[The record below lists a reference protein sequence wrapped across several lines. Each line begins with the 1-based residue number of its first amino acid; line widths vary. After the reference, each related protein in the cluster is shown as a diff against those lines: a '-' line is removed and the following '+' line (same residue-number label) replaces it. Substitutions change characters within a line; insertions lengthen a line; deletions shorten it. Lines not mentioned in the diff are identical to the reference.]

1 MIQNGMENPLKFWVF
16 AAWLCVI
23 NSLLEEVVF
32 RWYVDT
38 RLKSIGISTAVLLP
52 ISASIFTAHH
62 IIVLSAYFSWPLV
75 VLGSVGV
82 FCGGLIWSLLRL
94 TFTTVLPGWI
104 SHALVDVSVVLI
116 GWSILASSAL
126 PNQ

>member
-1 MIQNGMENPLKFWVF
+1 M
-16 AAWLCVI
+16 I

-32 RWYVDT
+32 RWYVET